1 MSEDQWNDNRDD
13 DQDEDLGD
21 RGDKD
26 TVRGKANQAAGN
38 VEEKVG
44 DVLNND
50 EMQRHGQEK
59 QIKGH
64 IQEGAG
70 DIERKADDVLGD
82 DDDH

>member
-13 DQDEDLGD
+13 NQDEDLGD

-26 TVRGKANQAAGN
+26 TLRGKVNQAAGN
-38 VEEKVG
+38 VEEKAG

-59 QIKGH
+59 QIKGN

-70 DIERKADDVLGD
+70 DVERKADDIL

>member
-1 MSEDQWNDNRDD
+1 MNNDQWNDNRDD
-13 DQDEDLGD
+13 DQNEDLGS

-26 TVRGKANQAAGN
+26 TLRGKANQAAGK
-38 VEEKVG
+38 VQEKAG

-70 DIERKADDVLGD
+70 DVERKADDIL